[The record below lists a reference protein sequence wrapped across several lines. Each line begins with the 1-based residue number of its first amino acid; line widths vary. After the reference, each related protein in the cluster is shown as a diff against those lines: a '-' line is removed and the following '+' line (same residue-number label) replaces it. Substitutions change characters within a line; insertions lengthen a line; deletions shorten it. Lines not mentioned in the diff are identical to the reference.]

1 MCVQLKDHMDPKA
14 GFQAGPAGLG
24 EFKEAWEGRNWM
36 DRFGIPRDFGETDDD
51 YFDPETDVTPD
62 TPIET
67 PPDEIG
73 FGGTAVGGKSDPSL
87 KRRSRSSKNR
97 LRKLMRKDLAI
108 PTGRKVI
115 NVPGA
120 S

>member
-1 MCVQLKDHMDPKA
+1 MMGGNLSDIYNESW
-14 GFQAGPAGLG
+14 G
-24 EFKEAWEGRNWM
+24 GRNWM
-36 DRFGIPRDFGETDDD
+36 NRVGLGEDFGKTNDDLFDYNEDTDVDPNTTTDTTTDD
-51 YFDPETDVTPD
+51 V
-62 TPIET
+62 
-67 PPDEIG
+67 G
-73 FGGTAVGGKSDPSL
+73 FGGAAVGGKSDPSL

-97 LRKLMRKDLAI
+97 LRKMMRKDLAI

>member
-1 MCVQLKDHMDPKA
+1 MTADAM
-14 GFQAGPAGLG
+14 GSYTGGPGGDFNYGRAFNESWG
-24 EFKEAWEGRNWM
+24 GRNWM
-36 DRFGIPRDFGETDDD
+36 DRVGLGQDFGQTDDD
-51 YFDPETDVTPD
+51 LFDYNEDTDVNPD
-62 TPIET
+62 TPTDT
-67 PPDEIG
+67 PTDDVG
-73 FGGTAVGGKSDPSL
+73 FGGAAVGGKSDPSL

-97 LRKLMRKDLAI
+97 LRKMMRKDLAI

>member
-1 MCVQLKDHMDPKA
+1 MCMTADAMGSYGGGDFNY
-14 GFQAGPAGLG
+14 GRTFN
-24 EFKEAWEGRNWM
+24 EAWGGRNWM
-36 DRFGIPRDFGETDDD
+36 NRVGLGEDFGKTNDDLFD
-51 YFDPETDVTPD
+51 YNEDPDVDPD
-62 TPIET
+62 TPTET
-67 PPDEIG
+67 PTDDVG
-73 FGGTAVGGKSDPSL
+73 FGGAAVGGKSDPSL

-97 LRKLMRKDLAI
+97 LRKMMRKDLAI

>member
-1 MCVQLKDHMDPKA
+1 MMGGNLSQIYDESW
-14 GFQAGPAGLG
+14 G
-24 EFKEAWEGRNWM
+24 GRNWM
-36 DRFGIPRDFGETDDD
+36 NRVGLGEDFGKTDDD
-51 YFDPETDVTPD
+51 LFDYNEETEVSSSSSSSSSDSDV
-62 TPIET
+62 
-67 PPDEIG
+67 G
-73 FGGTAVGGKSDPSL
+73 FGGAAVGGKSDPSL

-97 LRKLMRKDLAI
+97 LRKQMRKDLAI

>member
-1 MCVQLKDHMDPKA
+1 M
-14 GFQAGPAGLG
+14 
-24 EFKEAWEGRNWM
+24 N
-36 DRFGIPRDFGETDDD
+36 RFGIPRDSDSEPL
-51 YFDPETDVTPD
+51 FDPEPNVTPD
-62 TPIET
+62 TPTET

-97 LRKLMRKDLAI
+97 LRKMMRKDLAI

>member
-1 MCVQLKDHMDPKA
+1 M
-14 GFQAGPAGLG
+14 
-24 EFKEAWEGRNWM
+24 N
-36 DRFGIPRDFGETDDD
+36 RFGIPRDFGSEPL
-51 YFDPETDVTPD
+51 FDPEPNVTPD
-62 TPIET
+62 TPTEI

-97 LRKLMRKDLAI
+97 LRKMMRKDLAI

>member
-1 MCVQLKDHMDPKA
+1 MCPNIDIGTGWKDA
-14 GFQAGPAGLG
+14 FNESWGGG
-24 EFKEAWEGRNWM
+24 NWM
-36 DRFGIPRDFGETDDD
+36 NRFGIPRDFGSEPL
-51 YFDPETDVTPD
+51 FDPEPNVTPD
-62 TPIET
+62 TPTEI

-97 LRKLMRKDLAI
+97 LRKMMRKDLAI

>member
-1 MCVQLKDHMDPKA
+1 MMGGNLSQIYDESW
-14 GFQAGPAGLG
+14 GGG
-24 EFKEAWEGRNWM
+24 NWM
-36 DRFGIPRDFGETDDD
+36 DRVGLGKDFGKTDDD
-51 YFDPETDVTPD
+51 LFDYNEETEVSSSSSSSSSDSDV
-62 TPIET
+62 
-67 PPDEIG
+67 G

>member
-1 MCVQLKDHMDPKA
+1 MCITATGTEAL
-14 GFQAGPAGLG
+14 LG
-24 EFKEAWEGRNWM
+24 GNVVDVFKEAWEGENWK
-36 DRFGIPRDFGETDDD
+36 DRFGIPRDFGSEPL
-51 YFDPETDVTPD
+51 FDPETDVTPD
-62 TPIET
+62 TPTET
-67 PPDEIG
+67 PPPDEIG

-87 KRRSRSSKNR
+87 KRRARSSKNR